1 MLPSPWCNHR
11 RWGSGW
17 VETAS
22 GTFISQGLISV
33 FSICICLLWNVE
45 NNILYPQFRLVLKQW
60 RAQWGC
66 DHSLFTSYLW
76 GNVQSWEKLY
86 HSKWLNL
93 PISLIYILNMSHP
106 FTNCGRGVDFYL
118 RDNPLP
124 TWESPST
131 THTAFFFFRKPW
143 ICPCPFHKKI
153 PALE

>member
-1 MLPSPWCNHR
+1 MNWYHFRNKKNTARGMLPSPWCNHR

-66 DHSLFTSYLW
+66 DHSPSTSYLW
-76 GNVQSWEKLY
+76 GNVQSWEELY

-118 RDNPLP
+118 RDNPSLHGNRLQRP
-124 TWESPST
+124 TQP
-131 THTAFFFFRKPW
+131 FF
-143 ICPCPFHKKI
+143 
-153 PALE
+153 L